1 MSTVDNGRL
10 LLNSFFTH
18 LAGNTRVI
26 GQLNFCRWLLVNLS
40 GGQGSQTAIRV
51 FAVLA
56 ILIFGFR
63 DWL

>member
-1 MSTVDNGRL
+1 MSIIVDNWRL
-10 LLNSFFTH
+10 LTSFFTH
-18 LAGNTRVI
+18 PAGNTRVI
-26 GQLNFCRWLLVNLS
+26 GQLNFCRWLLVNLF
-40 GGQGSQTAIRV
+40 GGQGFQTVIRV